1 MHWMSGAKFGYSKY
15 LPLIGVAA
23 DLVVVNVVFFVS
35 HFFRF
40 GSSNWWPDEHDS
52 ELWFL
57 VNFIWVVIAFYH
69 KAYTFFRG
77 ESFEEMLRKLAGY
90 HFIYAA
96 TVFLFLFT
104 LNLDKIARLWV
115 LYYMLTS
122 FVVFILIRWLF
133 QTFFAWYRSRGY
145 NFRNVVL
152 VGDDGS
158 VQYLY
163 KSMRDDITLGFR
175 VLGFFNEHLNKS
187 EKPLI
192 EMGCKDLGE
201 ISELKHYLMTNDV
214 HEVYWQL
221 TPGEHP
227 LLKEIVQYCENN
239 LIRVKFIPYFG
250 STLLGRKPIIDMF
263 RLMPLVS
270 LRSEPLQRPL
280 NRALKRSFDVVFSLL
295 VLLFLMPILLPLLF
309 ILIKL
314 GSKGPIFFKQLRT
327 GEDGRSFWC
336 YKFRTMRVNDEADA
350 LQASKND
357 PRLTKIGGF
366 LRRSNVD
373 ELPQFWNVFKGEMSV
388 VGPRPHMLKHTE
400 EYSQRVSKF
409 LVRHLAKPGITGW
422 AQVNGLRGETKEL
435 VQMERRVEA
444 DIWYVE
450 NWSLTLD
457 IRIVIKTIWNMIKGE
472 EKAY

>member
-1 MHWMSGAKFGYSKY
+1 MSGAKFGYSKY
-15 LPLIGVAA
+15 LPLIGVVA

-400 EYSQRVSKF
+400 EFSQRVSKF

>member
-1 MHWMSGAKFGYSKY
+1 MSGAKFGYSKY

-115 LYYMLTS
+115 LYYMLAS

-201 ISELKHYLMTNDV
+201 ISELKQYLMTNDV

>member
-1 MHWMSGAKFGYSKY
+1 MSGAKFGYSKY

-201 ISELKHYLMTNDV
+201 IIELKQYLMTNDV

>member
-1 MHWMSGAKFGYSKY
+1 MISSKFGYSKY
-15 LPLIGVAA
+15 LPLIGAAA
-23 DLVVVNVVFFVS
+23 DLIVVNIGFFFS
-35 HFFRF
+35 HYIRF
-40 GSSNWWPDEHDS
+40 GTWNWWPDEHDS

-90 HFIYAA
+90 HFMYAA

-104 LNLDKIARLWV
+104 LNLDTIARLWV
-115 LYYMLTS
+115 LYYMVTS
-122 FVVFILIRWLF
+122 FVLFVLFRWFF
-133 QTFFAWYRSRGY
+133 QTFFSWYRSKGY

-152 VGDDGS
+152 VGEDNS
-158 VQYLY
+158 VRYLY
-163 KSMRDDITLGFR
+163 KTMRDDITLGFR
-175 VLGFFNEHLNKS
+175 VLGFFSDGDPEGK
-187 EKPLI
+187 EKMTF
-192 EMGCKDLGE
+192 MGCPELGLLSDLKD
-201 ISELKHYLMTNDV
+201 YLINNDV

-221 TPGEHP
+221 TPSEHP

-239 LIRVKFIPYFG
+239 LIRIKFIPYFG

-270 LRSEPLQRPL
+270 LRSEPLQLPL
-280 NRALKRSFDVVFSLL
+280 NRALKRTFDVVFSLM
-295 VLLFLMPILLPLLF
+295 VLLLLMPILTPVLF
-309 ILIKL
+309 VLIKL
-314 GSKGPIFFKQLRT
+314 GSRGPVFFKQLRT

-336 YKFRTMRVNDEADA
+336 YKFRTMRVNLEADA
-350 LQASKND
+350 LQAVEND
-357 PRLTKIGGF
+357 PRLTNIGGF
-366 LRRSNVD
+366 LRRSNLD
-373 ELPQFWNVFKGEMSV
+373 ELPQFWNVLTGEMSV

-435 VQMERRVEA
+435 VEMERRVEA

>member
-1 MHWMSGAKFGYSKY
+1 MSGAKFGYSKY
-15 LPLIGVAA
+15 LPLIGVVA
-23 DLVVVNVVFFVS
+23 DLFVVNVVFFLS
-35 HFFRF
+35 HYIRF
-40 GSSNWWPDEHDS
+40 GIWNWWPDELDS

-77 ESFEEMLRKLAGY
+77 ESFEEMLKKLSAY
-90 HFIYAA
+90 HFVYSA

-104 LNLDKIARLWV
+104 LNLDKISRLWV
-115 LYYMLTS
+115 LYYVVLS
-122 FVVFILIRWLF
+122 FLFFILQRWFF
-133 QTFFAWYRSRGY
+133 QAFFSWYRSKGY

-152 VGDDGS
+152 VGNDNS

-163 KSMRDDITLGFR
+163 RAMRSDITLGFR
-175 VLGFFNEHLNKS
+175 VLGFFSDDEAGRNQMS
-187 EKPLI
+187 DI
-192 EMGCKDLGE
+192 GCKDLG
-201 ISELKHYLMTNDV
+201 IVSGLKDFLLANDI

-221 TPGEHP
+221 APTEQPM
-227 LLKEIVQYCENN
+227 LKEIVRYCENH

-270 LRSEPLQRPL
+270 LRSEPLQLPF
-280 NRALKRSFDVVFSLL
+280 NRFLKRLFDVVFSIFILL
-295 VLLFLMPILLPLLF
+295 ILMPLIFPVVA

-314 GSKGPIFFKQLRT
+314 SSRGPVLFRQLRT

-336 YKFRTMRVNDEADA
+336 FKFRTMRLNEEADA
-350 LQASKND
+350 KQAVEND
-357 PRLTKIGGF
+357 PRLTWIGGF
-366 LRRSNVD
+366 LRRSNMD
-373 ELPQFWNVFKGEMSV
+373 ELPQFWNVLIGEMSV

-422 AQVNGLRGETKEL
+422 AQVNGLRGETKQL
-435 VQMERRVEA
+435 IDMEKRVDA

-450 NWSLTLD
+450 NWSLALD
-457 IRIVIKTIWNMIKGE
+457 IRIVFRTIWNMIRGE

>member
-1 MHWMSGAKFGYSKY
+1 MSGAKFGYSKY

-23 DLVVVNVVFFVS
+23 DLLVVNVVFFVS

-40 GSSNWWPDEHDS
+40 GNAQWWPDENDS

-77 ESFEEMLRKLAGY
+77 ESFEEMFRKLTGY

-133 QTFFAWYRSRGY
+133 QTFFSWYRSKGY

-152 VGDDGS
+152 VGDDS
-158 VQYLY
+158 SAQYIF
-163 KSMRDDITLGFR
+163 KNMRDDITLGFR
-175 VLGFFNEHLNKS
+175 VLGFFNEDLTKS
-187 EKPLI
+187 EKPLVD
-192 EMGCKDLGE
+192 MGCKDLGN
-201 ISELKHYLMTNDV
+201 IGDLKQYLMSNDV

-227 LLKEIVQYCENN
+227 LLKEIVQYCENH

-263 RLMPLVS
+263 RLLPLVS
-270 LRSEPLQRPL
+270 LRREPLQNPW
-280 NRALKRSFDVVFSLL
+280 NRALKRLFDILFSLM
-295 VLLFLMPILLPLLF
+295 VLLCLMPILFPLIAL
-309 ILIKL
+309 LIKL
-314 GSKGPIFFKQLRT
+314 GSRGPVFFKQLRT

-336 YKFRTMRVNDEADA
+336 YKFRTMQVNEDADA
-350 LQASKND
+350 MQAIKND
-357 PRLTKIGGF
+357 PRLTKIGGL
-366 LRRSNVD
+366 LRRSNAD
-373 ELPQFWNVFKGEMSV
+373 ELPQFWNVLKGEMSV

-435 VQMERRVEA
+435 IQMEQRVEA

-457 IRIVIKTIWNMIKGE
+457 IRIVFKTIWNMIRGE

>member
-1 MHWMSGAKFGYSKY
+1 MSGAKFGYSKY

-23 DLVVVNVVFFVS
+23 DLVVVNGVFFLS
-35 HFFRF
+35 HYIRF
-40 GSSNWWPDEHDS
+40 ADWYWWPNEHDS

-57 VNFIWVVIAFYH
+57 VNFIWVAIAFYH
-69 KAYTFFRG
+69 KAYTYFRG
-77 ESFEEMLRKLAGY
+77 ESFEEMLRKLTGY
-90 HFIYAA
+90 HFIYSA

-104 LNLDKIARLWV
+104 LNLDRVSRLWV

-122 FVVFILIRWLF
+122 FLAFVLVRWFF
-133 QTFFAWYRSRGY
+133 QTFFSWYRSKGY

-152 VGDDGS
+152 VGDDSS
-158 VQYLY
+158 VQYLF
-163 KSMRDDITLGFR
+163 KNMRDDITLGFR
-175 VLGFFNEHLNKS
+175 VLGFFNELVSKH
-187 EKPLI
+187 EKPLM
-192 EMGCKDLGE
+192 EMGCKDLGG
-201 ISELKHYLMTNDV
+201 IGDLKDFLMTNDV

-221 TPGEHP
+221 TPTEHP

-263 RLMPLVS
+263 RLLPLVS
-270 LRSEPLQRPL
+270 LRREPLQNPW
-280 NRALKRSFDVVFSLL
+280 NRALKRFFDVVFSSM
-295 VLLFLMPILLPLLF
+295 VLFVLMPLVFPIIAIF
-309 ILIKL
+309 IKL
-314 GSKGPIFFKQLRT
+314 GSRGPVFFKQLRT

-336 YKFRTMRVNDEADA
+336 YKFRTMHVNADADA
-350 LQASKND
+350 LQATKDD
-357 PRLTKIGGF
+357 PRLTYTGGF
-366 LRRSNVD
+366 LRRSNLD
-373 ELPQFWNVFKGEMSV
+373 ELPQFWNVLKGEMSV

-435 VQMERRVEA
+435 IQMEQRVEA

-457 IRIVIKTIWNMIKGE
+457 IRIVIKTIWNMLRGE

>member
-1 MHWMSGAKFGYSKY
+1 
-15 LPLIGVAA
+15 
-23 DLVVVNVVFFVS
+23 
-35 HFFRF
+35 
-40 GSSNWWPDEHDS
+40 
-52 ELWFL
+52 
-57 VNFIWVVIAFYH
+57 
-69 KAYTFFRG
+69 
-77 ESFEEMLRKLAGY
+77 MLRKLAGY

-133 QTFFAWYRSRGY
+133 QTFFSWYRSRGY

-201 ISELKHYLMTNDV
+201 ISELKQYLMKNDV

-280 NRALKRSFDVVFSLL
+280 NRALKRSFDVLFSLL
-295 VLLFLMPILLPLLF
+295 VLLLLMPILLPLLF

-314 GSKGPIFFKQLRT
+314 DSMGPIFFKQLRT
-327 GEDGRSFWC
+327 GEDGRSFLC

-350 LQASKND
+350 LQATKND

-366 LRRSNVD
+366 LRRSNID
-373 ELPQFWNVFKGEMSV
+373 ELPQFWNVLKGEMSV

-435 VQMERRVEA
+435 VQMEKRVEA

-457 IRIVIKTIWNMIKGE
+457 IRIVLKTIWNMIRGE

>member
-1 MHWMSGAKFGYSKY
+1 MSGAKFGYSKY

-40 GSSNWWPDEHDS
+40 GSSNWWPDENDS

-69 KAYTFFRG
+69 KAYTFLRG
-77 ESFEEMLRKLAGY
+77 ESFEEMLRKLTGY
-90 HFIYAA
+90 HFIYSA

-104 LNLDKIARLWV
+104 LNLDTIARLWV
-115 LYYMLTS
+115 LYYIVTS
-122 FVVFILIRWLF
+122 FVFFIFFRWIF
-133 QTFFAWYRSRGY
+133 QTFFSWYRSKGY
-145 NFRNVVL
+145 NFRRVVL
-152 VGDDGS
+152 VGDDNS
-158 VQYLY
+158 VQYLF
-163 KSMRDDITLGFR
+163 KTMRDDITLGFR
-175 VLGFFNEHLNKS
+175 VLGFFSEDDPAGRQRMVHL
-187 EKPLI
+187 
-192 EMGCKDLGE
+192 GCTDLGFLVG
-201 ISELKHYLMTNDV
+201 LKDYLVNNDV

-221 TPGEHP
+221 TPLEHP
-227 LLKEIVQYCENN
+227 LLKDIVQYCENN

-270 LRSEPLQRPL
+270 LRSEPLQRPI
-280 NRALKRSFDVVFSLL
+280 NRALKRSFDVVFSML
-295 VLLFLMPILLPLLF
+295 VLLSLMPILLPILM
-309 ILIKL
+309 ILIRL

-327 GEDGRSFWC
+327 GEDGRSFLC

-350 LQASKND
+350 LQATKDD

-366 LRRSNVD
+366 LRRSNLD
-373 ELPQFWNVFKGEMSV
+373 ELPQFWNVLKGEMSV

-435 VQMERRVEA
+435 IQMEQRVEA

-457 IRIVIKTIWNMIKGE
+457 IRIVIKTIWNMLMGE